1 MRSVGLLLLAAGL
14 SMTGFGRAETQFPYS
29 VAVPAGGV
37 ILRSGPGQT
46 FYATDRVAAG
56 ASLEVYREEHGGW
69 LAVRPPTGSFSLVE
83 RHQLK
88 AGDEAGVA
96 VVVQEDVLSCVGSRV
111 QAVSS
116 YVSQVRL
123 RKDEPVEL
131 LAPWN
136 DDAAAGEADVQAGA
150 WCRIAPPAGEFRWL
164 QASDLKP
171 NRAPQPRSGDRVEPA
186 RESPPAETAGQAA
199 APKTSFEADGWRT
212 KPADLAG
219 SPPRSTPPA
228 TVAAEPVADS
238 AAADGQRQ
246 TPTPATSAVAP
257 RSDTDP
263 GWTASPAVARPAAD
277 RQAAPVEMP
286 VQAKHASQEPAASPV
301 RVPVDGERLLGRP
314 VSAPLAGAASTAT
327 AVKPAPPVPT
337 AAAGVGGAN
346 VDASESPPRVPAPA
360 TSAPPV
366 SAPAAD
372 RWTSRTPPPR
382 QSIEE
387 LEVDL
392 AMMVAQDAQAW
403 RLAELRQRVDANLL
417 RFETAEERVQ
427 ARRLLDR
434 ISEFEQLQSR
444 LAQVSAPTAQPV
456 TTPASAPATAVPA
469 LAAAPAPLTA
479 SSPDGAADGA
489 SPDVKY
495 DGSGWLVPVHSA
507 TGAAPPFALLDA
519 QGEVLGYVSPTPGLN
534 LQRYLRKQV
543 GIFGLRG
550 FVPTLN
556 KPHVTAE
563 RVVDLDR
570 HLR

>member
-1 MRSVGLLLLAAGL
+1 MRFVGPLLLAACL
-14 SMTGFGRAETQFPYS
+14 TLTGFGRAETTFPYS
-29 VAVPAGGV
+29 VSVPSGGV

-46 FYATDRVAAG
+46 FYPTDRVAAG

-69 LAVRPPTGSFSLVE
+69 LAVRPPAGSFSLVE

-88 AGDEAGVA
+88 AGDEPGVA

-111 QAVSS
+111 EAVSS

-123 RKDEPVEL
+123 RKDELVEL

-136 DDAAAGEADVQAGA
+136 DDAPVGEADVPTRA

-164 QASDLKP
+164 LASDLKP
-171 NRAPQPRSGDRVEPA
+171 NRSPQPPVDRAESTP
-186 RESPPAETAGQAA
+186 ESPPAEAASPAA

-212 KPADLAG
+212 KPAELAG
-219 SPPRSTPPA
+219 SPTGTTPPA
-228 TVAAEPVADS
+228 TAAEPVAESSADDS
-238 AAADGQRQ
+238 PAAASPRDM
-246 TPTPATSAVAP
+246 PA
-257 RSDTDP
+257 
-263 GWTASPAVARPAAD
+263 
-277 RQAAPVEMP
+277 P
-286 VQAKHASQEPAASPV
+286 VQAKHTAATPAASPV
-301 RVPVDGERLLGRP
+301 RIPVDGERLLRRS
-314 VSAPLAGAASTAT
+314 VSSSPTAVDATAA
-327 AVKPAPPVPT
+327 AVKPAPSVPPV
-337 AAAGVGGAN
+337 AAGTGR
-346 VDASESPPRVPAPA
+346 ASVEPGEPPPRVPEPAP
-360 TSAPPV
+360 TAPPV
-366 SAPAAD
+366 SPPATD

-382 QSIEE
+382 QSVEE
-387 LEVDL
+387 LDVDL
-392 AMMVAQDAQAW
+392 AMMVAQDARAW
-403 RLAELRQRVDANLL
+403 RLTELRQRVDANLL

-444 LAQVSAPTAQPV
+444 MAQVSSPTAQPVTAQPV
-456 TTPASAPATAVPA
+456 TTPASPAATAV
-469 LAAAPAPLTA
+469 AAPAAVPAPLAA
-479 SSPDGAADGA
+479 SSPSDAADDA
-489 SPDVKY
+489 SPEVKY
-495 DGSGWLVPVHSA
+495 DGTGWLVPVHSA

-563 RVVDLDR
+563 RVVDRDR